1 MSRFRPYTPKRPEGR
16 FKYVPGLAGFEAMVH
31 AVVCHQVA
39 GARLAPARAT
49 PTWPG
54 SRLDD
59 RTIHCG
65 NVEGRAAPRVAGGS
79 SVVPGLRGRRGDRVH
94 SWLFRRGVPGVG
106 WNPAGRCSTSALRGT
121 GSVVPRPGLIPAPA
135 YQAESDV
142 GARAWPGADRP
153 VRHGA
158 AVSPVGQWNA
168 RTNSG
173 HGPVARDSSRALAD
187 KLNLRRVY
195 VRNPVS
201 DNKQGF
207 VTGVAELLTGDDGTV
222 AWADL
227 QYVVFTLITLVN
239 FVALFLARP
248 TDGLPSVPAALL
260 TLMGVSATTYAANK
274 IVNTRGATP
283 NGPAADQ

>member
-65 NVEGRAAPRVAGGS
+65 DVEGIAAPRVAGGS

-106 WNPAGRCSTSALRGT
+106 WSPAGRCSTSALRGT

-168 RTNSG
+168 R
-173 HGPVARDSSRALAD
+173 RAAG
-187 KLNLRRVY
+187 RRASQ
-195 VRNPVS
+195 R
-201 DNKQGF
+201 
-207 VTGVAELLTGDDGTV
+207 
-222 AWADL
+222 
-227 QYVVFTLITLVN
+227 
-239 FVALFLARP
+239 
-248 TDGLPSVPAALL
+248 LPDRR
-260 TLMGVSATTYAANK
+260 K
-274 IVNTRGATP
+274 
-283 NGPAADQ
+283 

>member
-1 MSRFRPYTPKRPEGR
+1 MSRYRPYTPKGPEGR

-59 RTIHCG
+59 RTIRCG
-65 NVEGRAAPRVAGGS
+65 DVEGRAAPRVAGGP

-94 SWLFRRGVPGVG
+94 RWLFRRGVPGVG
-106 WNPAGRCSTSALRGT
+106 WSPAGRCSTSALRGNRLRCT
-121 GSVVPRPGLIPAPA
+121 ATRPNPSTR

-168 RTNSG
+168 R
-173 HGPVARDSSRALAD
+173 
-187 KLNLRRVY
+187 
-195 VRNPVS
+195 
-201 DNKQGF
+201 
-207 VTGVAELLTGDDGTV
+207 
-222 AWADL
+222 
-227 QYVVFTLITLVN
+227 
-239 FVALFLARP
+239 
-248 TDGLPSVPAALL
+248 
-260 TLMGVSATTYAANK
+260 
-274 IVNTRGATP
+274 
-283 NGPAADQ
+283 

>member
-65 NVEGRAAPRVAGGS
+65 DVEGIAAPRVARGS

-106 WNPAGRCSTSALRGT
+106 WSPAGRCSTSALRGT
-121 GSVVPRPGLIPAPA
+121 GSVCTATRPNPSTRISSRVGRWRQGLAGRR
-135 YQAESDV
+135 SSRS
-142 GARAWPGADRP
+142 ARRGS
-153 VRHGA
+153 V
-158 AVSPVGQWNA
+158 PVGQWNA
-168 RTNSG
+168 RRAATRRA
-173 HGPVARDSSRALAD
+173 VIKSSPHR
-187 KLNLRRVY
+187 
-195 VRNPVS
+195 
-201 DNKQGF
+201 
-207 VTGVAELLTGDDGTV
+207 
-222 AWADL
+222 
-227 QYVVFTLITLVN
+227 
-239 FVALFLARP
+239 
-248 TDGLPSVPAALL
+248 
-260 TLMGVSATTYAANK
+260 
-274 IVNTRGATP
+274 
-283 NGPAADQ
+283 